1 MRCSNCGYE
10 NNSGVT
16 HCGRCNTMLNNN
28 YFGKEPKKKKVPVLL
43 VYVLIS
49 LIVIGAATFYE
60 IKRSESANSDSRIH
74 ISEKKLVLKENESYQ
89 IEVDEELNGKLSFDS
104 TDHSAVDVSSNGIIK
119 GKKPGKAIIIIR
131 DENNNVLK
139 KVTIKVV
146 DKSSKVKSNSNIS
159 NDLVNNNN
167 TNTSNENN
175 NNSNNNPNESNNNN
189 NSNNNTNN
197 DSDTNTNNNG
207 SQESK
212 PSGQEIVVKEIVMDK
227 SNVTLFL
234 NESTTIQVVIV
245 PNNATNKNL
254 VWSSSDNSIA
264 TVNNGVIKGLKVGKT
279 TVSVKS
285 SNSVEG
291 ICNVE
296 VKEKPKNVI
305 EAKSISLNASTK
317 AINVGSSFNL
327 TYTIS
332 PSNTTINTVS
342 WSSSDNS
349 IATVN
354 NGTVVGI
361 KAGTATITV
370 KTSNGKAATCK
381 VTVNNVNPTG
391 VSLNSTSSS
400 ISIGESINLVA
411 NVSPSNATNKS
422 ITWSSSDNNIATV
435 NNGTVKGIN
444 AGTATIT
451 AKTSNGKTATCNVT
465 VNYIYPTGVSLNT
478 TSLNIHVG
486 ESANL
491 VATVRP
497 SNASFQSVT
506 WTSNNTGIATVNN
519 GTVKGVKAG
528 TAAITVKTS
537 NGKTATCNVTVKDVE
552 PTGIT
557 LNNVSK
563 MVKVGETFQLTAT
576 VTPSNAKD
584 KSVTWSVNNSK
595 IATVNNGLV
604 KGVSIGTAI
613 VTATTSNGKTA
624 KATIIVLKS
633 GTTAYY
639 ITDTLKYW
647 IQEPTANYAMTHVW
661 VKDPST
667 QMRTAVSST
676 YKPVANKKLSSEII
690 NNEIA
695 NKNLSGKAM
704 IGIDA
709 TSAAQVIIHE
719 GNTIWN
725 KTGTDLSGEEIWNYI
740 YGLDSNNKIRYFRFK
755 ELDMN
760 YNKNIYNQ
768 IVSSGIKYSFSFR
781 PALVANGKSL
791 KSEYSSLSICN
802 GKNARQALCQIDTN
816 NYLIITNTG
825 TKITG
830 YTEDERDKGFTCDE
844 LTEIFLKNKCQSAV
858 NLDGGGS
865 IVLFYKK
872 HTNNVT
878 FRKNSTRDKVDVL
891 YFVEQ

>member
-1 MRCSNCGYE
+1 M
-10 NNSGVT
+10 
-16 HCGRCNTMLNNN
+16 
-28 YFGKEPKKKKVPVLL
+28 
-43 VYVLIS
+43 
-49 LIVIGAATFYE
+49 
-60 IKRSESANSDSRIH
+60 
-74 ISEKKLVLKENESYQ
+74 
-89 IEVDEELNGKLSFDS
+89 
-104 TDHSAVDVSSNGIIK
+104 
-119 GKKPGKAIIIIR
+119 
-131 DENNNVLK
+131 
-139 KVTIKVV
+139 
-146 DKSSKVKSNSNIS
+146 
-159 NDLVNNNN
+159 
-167 TNTSNENN
+167 
-175 NNSNNNPNESNNNN
+175 
-189 NSNNNTNN
+189 
-197 DSDTNTNNNG
+197 
-207 SQESK
+207 
-212 PSGQEIVVKEIVMDK
+212 
-227 SNVTLFL
+227 
-234 NESTTIQVVIV
+234 
-245 PNNATNKNL
+245 
-254 VWSSSDNSIA
+254 
-264 TVNNGVIKGLKVGKT
+264 
-279 TVSVKS
+279 
-285 SNSVEG
+285 
-291 ICNVE
+291 
-296 VKEKPKNVI
+296 
-305 EAKSISLNASTK
+305 
-317 AINVGSSFNL
+317 
-327 TYTIS
+327 
-332 PSNTTINTVS
+332 
-342 WSSSDNS
+342 
-349 IATVN
+349 
-354 NGTVVGI
+354 
-361 KAGTATITV
+361 
-370 KTSNGKAATCK
+370 
-381 VTVNNVNPTG
+381 
-391 VSLNSTSSS
+391 
-400 ISIGESINLVA
+400 
-411 NVSPSNATNKS
+411 
-422 ITWSSSDNNIATV
+422 
-435 NNGTVKGIN
+435 
-444 AGTATIT
+444 
-451 AKTSNGKTATCNVT
+451 
-465 VNYIYPTGVSLNT
+465 
-478 TSLNIHVG
+478 
-486 ESANL
+486 
-491 VATVRP
+491 
-497 SNASFQSVT
+497 
-506 WTSNNTGIATVNN
+506 
-519 GTVKGVKAG
+519 
-528 TAAITVKTS
+528 
-537 NGKTATCNVTVKDVE
+537 E